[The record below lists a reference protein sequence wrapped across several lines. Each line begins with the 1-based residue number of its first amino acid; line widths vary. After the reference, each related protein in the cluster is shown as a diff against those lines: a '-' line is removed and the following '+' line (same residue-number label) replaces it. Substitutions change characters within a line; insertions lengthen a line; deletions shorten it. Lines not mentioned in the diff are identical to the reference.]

1 MWHPPSLILCPHAA
15 GTTAPLVRA
24 VRAAGASQ
32 HLPGLPMPSH
42 FGRLPHRAHPH
53 QVYLPKMPT
62 PLGLLLF
69 QDSTVAVDSLP
80 GRKDTAHLVSTH
92 DSSLY
97 RGVLGD

>member
-1 MWHPPSLILCPHAA
+1 MWHPPSLILCPRAA

-53 QVYLPKMPT
+53 QVYLPKMST
-62 PLGLLLF
+62 PLGPLLF
-69 QDSTVAVDSLP
+69 RDSTVAVDSLP
-80 GRKDTAHLVSTH
+80 TGKERHSTFGEH
-92 DSSLY
+92 ARLFSVPGSV
-97 RGVLGD
+97 G